1 MTNLVDSLK
10 APPRAEVAAG
20 QRPAGAVIAQMLK
33 DECGMRSKSTLSIQH
48 SSFSISRPL
57 RSGGSLSRGYW
68 GGLTL
73 IEMLVALA
81 VTLVMMAAVVNL
93 FANMSASIRNRRA
106 AIETGS
112 QLRQVRNRL
121 AMDLS
126 GATCRGST
134 WQDPAENQGYI
145 EIIEGEWSDKNP
157 SSQIIPANIIA
168 GNGIDPTISLIPASQ
183 AFDSETGAIP
193 GGLNI
198 GAGAVTDGRALGDWD
213 DVLALT
219 VRSESE
225 PFKITDDMGTPNAAD
240 DVMVESELA
249 EVAWFAVEKPA
260 STPAEPDS
268 AIRKIHRR
276 VRLIAPWRGP
286 WNSEP
291 TNISAHHDATSGK
304 WVANTLGDLTKR
316 ENRMTRDSVGDVFP
330 FSVNLGRLLFNSSV
344 PNSPIEVETRA
355 LSNALAFDVR
365 VFDPGAPLV
374 EASGSILEPNDFGWP
389 DAIGATTPVITG
401 YGAYCDLGWG
411 RRPNTATYIYPKNAT
426 IAQPLGPG
434 VWPSIVPVPS
444 LHMPHRAGWR
454 PLPTT
459 PPALVDFP
467 AVYDTWSYHY
477 ENDGIDQDV
486 NTVVDQ
492 GANGLDDDNAN
503 GVDDR
508 GERETAPP
516 YDVPLRGVKVI
527 LRVYEPDARQIR
539 ESSVTHSFK
548 Q

>member
-1 MTNLVDSLK
+1 MTNLVERLK
-10 APPRAEVAAG
+10 APPRADGVATSELGHPDKPSHADEPCHPEVLRGVRSAA
-20 QRPAGAVIAQMLK
+20 PISPPTSDLPLLT
-33 DECGMRSKSTLSIQH
+33 SK
-48 SSFSISRPL
+48 R
-57 RSGGSLSRGYW
+57 RA
-68 GGLTL
+68 LTL

-145 EIIEGEWSDKNP
+145 EIVEGEWSDKNP
-157 SSQIIPANIIA
+157 TELLNLTDDGPS
-168 GNGIDPTISLIPASQ
+168 GNGDRELDYTTSNIPSSQ
-183 AFDSETGAIP
+183 AFSSDTGLAAD
-193 GGLNI
+193 GRNI
-198 GAGAVTDGRALGDWD
+198 GVGAVTDGRALGDWD

-219 VRSESE
+219 VRSESD
-225 PFKITDDMGTPNAAD
+225 PFSARVTDPVTGNDTL
-240 DVMVESELA
+240 VESPLA
-249 EVAWFAVEKPA
+249 EVLWCATEKKVNNAATLADPNDGFR
-260 STPAEPDS
+260 TVY
-268 AIRKIHRR
+268 RR
-276 VRLIAPWRGP
+276 VLLIAPWLGP
-286 WNSEP
+286 FG
-291 TNISAHHDATSGK
+291 TNKPENVSAHWDPSLGQ

-316 ENRMTRDSVGDVFP
+316 ENRATRDQNTLFP
-330 FSVNLGRLLFNSSV
+330 HVLVRNELLAGSNNVELNSRV
-344 PNSPIEVETRA
+344 
-355 LSNALAFDVR
+355 LSSALAFDVR
-365 VFDPGAPLV
+365 VFDPGAPLID
-374 EASGSILEPNDFGWP
+374 AGSAVLEPSDYGW
-389 DAIGATTPVITG
+389 ATTLSAGGALAG
-401 YGAYCDLGWG
+401 YGAYTDLGWG
-411 RRPNTATYIYPKNAT
+411 FDPATGSMVNLSPISTPA
-426 IAQPLGPG
+426 A
-434 VWPSIVPVPS
+434 
-444 LHMPHRAGWR
+444 
-454 PLPTT
+454 PLPLFYEIH
-459 PPALVDFP
+459 PAGNHPTSYKPNNAITSYP
-467 AVYDTWSYHY
+467 AVYDTWSYHF
-477 ENDGIDQDV
+477 ESDGLNQDQAWQTNAV
-486 NTVVDQ
+486 AWQMNTTDQ

>member
-1 MTNLVDSLK
+1 MTNLFDRLPL
-10 APPRAEVAAG
+10 PPRADVAAG
-20 QRPAGAVIAQMLK
+20 QRPAGAAIVGASL
-33 DECGMRSKSTLSIQH
+33 E
-48 SSFSISRPL
+48 F
-57 RSGGSLSRGYW
+57 RSGGSLSRGY
-68 GGLTL
+68 GRGLTL

-157 SSQIIPANIIA
+157 SNLTDGQT
-168 GNGIDPTISLIPASQ
+168 GNNELDYTTSLVPSSQ
-183 AFDSETGAIP
+183 AFDPDSGIAAD
-193 GGLNI
+193 GRNLGS
-198 GAGAVTDGRALGDWD
+198 GAVTDGRGLGDWD

-219 VRSESE
+219 VRSESD
-225 PFKITDDMGTPNAAD
+225 PFTARVRNPVTNKDEL
-240 DVMVESELA
+240 VESPLA
-249 EVAWFAVEKPA
+249 EVFWFAQQPYN
-260 STPAEPDS
+260 S
-268 AIRKIHRR
+268 ANPGPNDGFRRIDRK
-276 VRLIAPWRGP
+276 VLLIAPWLGP
-286 WNSEP
+286 WTFPPDNV
-291 TNISAHHDATSGK
+291 SAHLDQSTGQ

-316 ENRMTRDSVGDVFP
+316 ENRSYHDNALTSFPHRLDLARLNNAANSDSRVLD
-330 FSVNLGRLLFNSSV
+330 SS
-344 PNSPIEVETRA
+344 
-355 LSNALAFDVR
+355 LAFDVR
-365 VFDPGAPLV
+365 VFDPGAPLY
-374 EASGSILEPNDFGWP
+374 ALGNDILEPNDYGW
-389 DAIGATTPVITG
+389 AGALATAGAANASG

-411 RRPNTATYIYPKNAT
+411 FDYTTGSMAYQTSAAVSPA
-426 IAQPLGPG
+426 
-434 VWPSIVPVPS
+434 
-444 LHMPHRAGWR
+444 
-454 PLPTT
+454 PLPLFNEIR
-459 PPALVDFP
+459 PAGYHQRSSPQTNAVTLYP
-467 AVYDTWSYHY
+467 AAYDTWSYHY
-477 ENDGIDQDV
+477 ENDGINQDSLWQTNAV
-486 NTVVDQ
+486 AWQMNTIDQ

-508 GERETAPP
+508 GERETSPP

-527 LRVYEPDARQIR
+527 LRVYEPDSRQIR

>member
-1 MTNLVDSLK
+1 MTNLVERLK
-10 APPRAEVAAG
+10 APPRAEAAAG
-20 QRPAGAVIAQMLK
+20 QRPAGAGN
-33 DECGMRSKSTLSIQH
+33 EGH
-48 SSFSISRPL
+48 SNDH

-68 GGLTL
+68 RGLTL

-126 GATCRGST
+126 GATCRGAT

-145 EIIEGEWSDKNP
+145 EIVEGEWSDKNP
-157 SSQIIPANIIA
+157 SEQIIPANIIA
-168 GNGIDPTISLIPASQ
+168 GTGIDPTISLIPASQ
-183 AFDSETGAIP
+183 AFDPDTGDVP

-219 VRSESE
+219 VRSESD
-225 PFKITDDMGTPNAAD
+225 PFSAKDDMGTPITTD

-249 EVAWFAVEKPA
+249 EVAWFAVEKPP
-260 STPAEPDS
+260 STPAEPDD

-286 WNSEP
+286 WSIEP
-291 TNISAHHDATSGK
+291 PNISAHLDLSLGK

-316 ENRMTRDSVGDVFP
+316 ENRMTRDAGDSFP
-330 FSVNLGRLLFNSSV
+330 FVLNRGRLLTGSS
-344 PNSPIEVETRA
+344 NVELESRA

-374 EASGSILEPNDFGWP
+374 DAGSAVLEPSDYGW
-389 DAIGATTPVITG
+389 ATALSGGGTITG

-411 RRPNTATYIYPKNAT
+411 FDPPPTGSMAYLSA
-426 IAQPLGPG
+426 AA
-434 VWPSIVPVPS
+434 VPP
-444 LHMPHRAGWR
+444 A
-454 PLPTT
+454 PLPLFNDIR
-459 PPALVDFP
+459 PAGYHRTSSPQTNAITLYP
-467 AVYDTWSYHY
+467 AVFDTWSYHY
-477 ENDGIDQDV
+477 ENDGINQEFARLPYTNATPWQT
-486 NTVVDQ
+486 NTTDQ

>member
-1 MTNLVDSLK
+1 MTNLVDRLPL
-10 APPRAEVAAG
+10 PPRADVAAG
-20 QRPAGAVIAQMLK
+20 QRPAGAAIVGASL
-33 DECGMRSKSTLSIQH
+33 EY
-48 SSFSISRPL
+48 
-57 RSGGSLSRGYW
+57 RSGGSLSRGY
-68 GGLTL
+68 GRGLTL

-157 SSQIIPANIIA
+157 SHLID
-168 GNGIDPTISLIPASQ
+168 GNTGNDELDYTTSLIPSSQ
-183 AFDSETGAIP
+183 AFDSDTGSIP
-193 GGLNI
+193 GGGNI

-213 DVLALT
+213 DVLAIT
-219 VRSESE
+219 VRSESD
-225 PFKITDDMGTPNAAD
+225 PFTARVRNPVTNNDEL
-240 DVMVESELA
+240 VESPLA
-249 EVAWFAVEKPA
+249 EVFWFAQQPYNSA
-260 STPAEPDS
+260 NPDPNDG
-268 AIRKIHRR
+268 IRRIYRK
-276 VRLIAPWRGP
+276 VLLIAPWLGP
-286 WNSEP
+286 WNSP
-291 TNISAHHDATSGK
+291 PDNVSAHLDQSTGK

-316 ENRMTRDSVGDVFP
+316 ENRSYHDNAPTSFPHRLDRTRLDNAANNDSRVLD
-330 FSVNLGRLLFNSSV
+330 SS
-344 PNSPIEVETRA
+344 
-355 LSNALAFDVR
+355 LAFDLR

-374 EASGSILEPNDFGWP
+374 ESSGTVLEPNDYGWP
-389 DAIGATTPVITG
+389 DAINAASPVITG

-411 RRPNTATYIYPKNAT
+411 RRPNTTNYVYPKSAT
-426 IAQPLGPG
+426 IALPLGMAAAA
-434 VWPSIVPVPS
+434 WPSIVPQPL
-444 LHMPHRAGWR
+444 LHMPHQVGWR
-454 PLPTT
+454 PISTT

-486 NTVVDQ
+486 NTVLDQ

-508 GERETAPP
+508 GERETSPP

-527 LRVYEPDARQIR
+527 LRVYEPDSRQIR